1 MKKAPFVTTLFKTE
15 GVHGPIFE
23 RLRYT
28 DTCKYP
34 YLKVTFSDQ
43 VTCIFLFQLL
53 ILLQLLCKIIGT
65 TQPEEIITDPAEGV
79 GIEM

>member
-1 MKKAPFVTTLFKTE
+1 MGLF
-15 GVHGPIFE
+15 
-23 RLRYT
+23 LRDYGT
-28 DTCKYP
+28 QILACTQCP

-65 TQPEEIITDPAEGV
+65 TQSEEIITDPAEGV